1 MTSAEL
7 LLDQAVRSQA
17 TDVLLSPGTGMG
29 NIHLRA
35 GFAKVY
41 SRPTPSEALEALCQ
55 EIFRLASMSESSPP
69 HRNEVGSLSY
79 GPVRVRVSRMS
90 TESGSMVRLRLQVVG
105 ILEEAQREFHEGRYG
120 GLEVR
125 PFLRHPRGLILISGL
140 PSAGKTSALSHLL
153 SDLGAPLLVSEASE
167 IGADSLNPSGREDR
181 DILDWIRENGASRPV
196 ALDEMDER
204 LRLRLGYRL
213 AEDRLV
219 LATLTAPTLAAG
231 VQKLVAAAP
240 QTERVLG
247 VFQVS
252 WDHPQDAPRQPRYV
266 WFPLGDGLLG
276 HCAVCGSP
284 RPERGDCPNCGVPLT
299 AYLDRAVLRHLN
311 TPEGYR
317 ALERLEQEWRA

>member
-35 GFAKVY
+35 GFSKVY

-55 EIFRLASMSESSPP
+55 QIFRLASMSEFAPP

-105 ILEEAQREFHEGRYG
+105 ILEEALREFRDGQYG

-125 PFLRHPRGLILISGL
+125 PFLSRSRGLGVIAGL

-153 SDLGAPLLVSEASE
+153 ADLGAPLLISEATE
-167 IGADSLNPSGREDR
+167 IGADSLNPSGRDER
-181 DILDWIRENGASRPV
+181 DILDWILQSGASRPV

-204 LRLRLGYRL
+204 LRLRLGLRL
-213 AEDRLV
+213 AEERLV
-219 LATLTAPTLAAG
+219 LATLTAPNLASA
-231 VQKLVAAAP
+231 VQKLVAGAAN
-240 QTERVLG
+240 TERLLG

-252 WDHPQDAPRQPRYV
+252 WDNPPDAPRQPRYV
-266 WFPLGDGLLG
+266 WFPLGEGRLG
-276 HCAVCGSP
+276 HCAICRSP
-284 RPERGDCPNCGVPLT
+284 RPERGECPNCGVPLT

-317 ALERLEQEWRA
+317 ALERLEQEWRS